1 MLSALKKLKESLSKT
16 RDTIF
21 GQISNLIRGRKLDD
35 DLIDD
40 IEEILLKADVG
51 VSATEKILDNLRIK
65 ASENKI
71 SDSDA
76 VIKLLRDEIAK
87 ILAANRQEPNLENGP
102 KPIVWLIAGVNGT
115 GKTTTVGKLANYF
128 KKQNKK
134 VMIAACDTFRAAAVE
149 QLAIWAER
157 AGVDFVS
164 AQTGADPA
172 SIAYDAS
179 AAAKS
184 RGIDILLIDTAGRL
198 HTKTN
203 LMKELEKI
211 RRVTEKII
219 PPEQIF
225 SRLVIDGT
233 TGQNAI
239 SQVKIFVEAIG
250 CDSLII
256 TKLDGTAK
264 GGVMIAIADELSV
277 PVDFIG
283 IGEGLEDLEPF
294 DANSYAEA
302 LFNA

>member
-1 MLSALKKLKESLSKT
+1 MLSAIKKLKKSLAKT

-21 GQISNLIRGRKLDD
+21 GQIGSLIKGRKLDD

-51 VSATEKILDNLRIK
+51 VSATEKILDNLREK

-71 SDSDA
+71 SDSEE
-76 VIKLLRDEIAK
+76 ILNLLKDKISK
-87 ILAANRQEPNLENGP
+87 ILVTNRRKAITENSV

-115 GKTTTVGKLANYF
+115 GKTTTVGKLAHYF
-128 KKQNKK
+128 KGQGKK

-157 AGVDFVS
+157 SGVDFIK
-164 AQTGADPA
+164 AQTRADPA

-211 RRVTEKII
+211 RRVTEKVI
-219 PPEQIF
+219 PAEQIF

-239 SQVKIFVEAIG
+239 SQVKIFIEAIG

-264 GGVMIAIADELSV
+264 GGVMIAIAEELSV

-283 IGEGLEDLEPF
+283 IGERIEDLEPF
-294 DANSYAEA
+294 DANSYIEA
-302 LFNA
+302 LFND

>member
-1 MLSALKKLKESLSKT
+1 MLSAIKKLKKSLSRT

-21 GQISNLIRGRKLDD
+21 GQIGNLIKGRKLDD

-51 VSATEKILDNLRIK
+51 VLATEKILDNLREK

-71 SDSDA
+71 SNSDE
-76 VIKLLRDEIAK
+76 VINLLKNEILK
-87 ILAANRQEPNLENGP
+87 ILAANRHEAFAENSP

-115 GKTTTVGKLANYF
+115 GKTTTVGKLAHYF
-128 KKQNKK
+128 KKQDKK

-157 AGVDFVS
+157 SGVDFVK

-179 AAAKS
+179 MAAKS

-203 LMKELEKI
+203 LMKEIEKI

-219 PPEQIF
+219 PAEQIF

-239 SQVKIFVEAIG
+239 SQVKIFVDALG
-250 CDSLII
+250 CDSLIV

-264 GGVMIAIADELSV
+264 GGVMIAIAEDLSV

-283 IGEGLEDLEPF
+283 IGEAIEDLEPF
-294 DANSYAEA
+294 DANSYTEA

>member
-1 MLSALKKLKESLSKT
+1 MLSAIKKLRQSLSKT

-21 GQISNLIRGRKLDD
+21 GQIGNLIRGRKLDD

-40 IEEILLKADVG
+40 IEEILLRADVG
-51 VSATEKILDNLRIK
+51 VSATEKILDNLRQK
-65 ASENKI
+65 VSENKI

-76 VIKLLRDEIAK
+76 VINLLRDDISK
-87 ILAANRQEPNLENGP
+87 ILAANRHELVMENGP
-102 KPIVWLIAGVNGT
+102 KPVVWLIAGVNGT
-115 GKTTTVGKLANYF
+115 GKTTTVGKLAHYF

-157 AGVDFVS
+157 SGVDFVK
-164 AQTGADPA
+164 AQSGADPA

-211 RRVTEKII
+211 RRVTEKVI
-219 PPEQIF
+219 PPEQVF

-264 GGVMIAIADELSV
+264 GGVMIAIAEELSV

-283 IGEGLEDLEPF
+283 IGEGIEDLEPF
-294 DANSYAEA
+294 DAKNYAEA

>member
-1 MLSALKKLKESLSKT
+1 MLSALKKLKQSLSKT

-21 GQISNLIRGRKLDD
+21 GQIGSLLKGRKLDD
-35 DLIDD
+35 DLINE

-51 VSATEKILDNLRIK
+51 VSATEKIINNLRKK
-65 ASENKI
+65 ASENNI
-71 SDSDA
+71 SDSDG
-76 VIKLLRDEIAK
+76 VINLLKDEISK
-87 ILAANRQEPNLENGP
+87 ILSANRHEIFSESNPTPL
-102 KPIVWLIAGVNGT
+102 VWLIAGVNGT
-115 GKTTTVGKLANYF
+115 GKTTTVGKLAHYF

-149 QLAIWAER
+149 QIAIWAER
-157 AGVDFVS
+157 SGVDFVK

-172 SIAYDAS
+172 SIAYDA
-179 AAAKS
+179 AVAAKS

-211 RRVTEKII
+211 RRVTEKVI
-219 PPEQIF
+219 PAEQIF

-239 SQVKIFVEAIG
+239 SQVKIFIDAIG

-264 GGVMIAIADELSV
+264 GGVMIAIAEELSV

-283 IGEGLEDLEPF
+283 LGEGIEDLEPF

>member
-1 MLSALKKLKESLSKT
+1 MLSAIKKLKKSLAKT

-21 GQISNLIRGRKLDD
+21 GQIGSLIKGRKLDD

-51 VSATEKILDNLRIK
+51 VSATEKILDNLREK

-71 SDSDA
+71 SDSEE
-76 VIKLLRDEIAK
+76 ILNLLKDKISK
-87 ILAANRQEPNLENGP
+87 ILVTNRRKAITENSV

-115 GKTTTVGKLANYF
+115 GKTTTVGKLAHYF
-128 KKQNKK
+128 KGQGKK

-157 AGVDFVS
+157 SGVDFIK
-164 AQTGADPA
+164 AQTRADPA

-198 HTKTN
+198 HTKAN

-211 RRVTEKII
+211 RRVTEKVI
-219 PPEQIF
+219 PAEQIF

-239 SQVKIFVEAIG
+239 SQVKIFIEAIG

-264 GGVMIAIADELSV
+264 GGVMIAIAEELSV

-283 IGEGLEDLEPF
+283 IGERIEDLEPF
-294 DANSYAEA
+294 DANSYTEA
-302 LFNA
+302 LFND

>member
-1 MLSALKKLKESLSKT
+1 MLSAIKKLKKSLAKT

-21 GQISNLIRGRKLDD
+21 GQIGSLIKGRKLDD

-51 VSATEKILDNLRIK
+51 VSATEKILDNLREK

-71 SDSDA
+71 SDSEE
-76 VIKLLRDEIAK
+76 ILNLLKDKISK
-87 ILAANRQEPNLENGP
+87 ILVTNRRKAITENSV

-115 GKTTTVGKLANYF
+115 GKTTTVGKLAHYF
-128 KKQNKK
+128 KGQGKK

-149 QLAIWAER
+149 QLAIWADR
-157 AGVDFVS
+157 SGVDFIK
-164 AQTGADPA
+164 AQTRADPA

-198 HTKTN
+198 HTKAN

-211 RRVTEKII
+211 RRVTEKVI
-219 PPEQIF
+219 PAEQIF

-239 SQVKIFVEAIG
+239 SQVKIFIEAIG

-264 GGVMIAIADELSV
+264 GGVMIAIAEELSV

-283 IGEGLEDLEPF
+283 IGERIEDLEPF
-294 DANSYAEA
+294 DANSYIEA
-302 LFNA
+302 LFND

>member
-1 MLSALKKLKESLSKT
+1 MLSAIKKLKKSLAKT

-21 GQISNLIRGRKLDD
+21 GQIGSLIKGRKLDD

-51 VSATEKILDNLRIK
+51 VSATEKILDNLREK

-71 SDSDA
+71 SDSEE
-76 VIKLLRDEIAK
+76 ILNLLKDKISK
-87 ILAANRQEPNLENGP
+87 ILVTNRRKAITENSV

-115 GKTTTVGKLANYF
+115 GKTTTVGKLAHYF
-128 KKQNKK
+128 KGQGKK

-157 AGVDFVS
+157 SGVDFIK
-164 AQTGADPA
+164 AQTRADPA

-198 HTKTN
+198 HTKAN

-211 RRVTEKII
+211 RRVTEKVI
-219 PPEQIF
+219 PAEQIF

-239 SQVKIFVEAIG
+239 SQVKIFIEAIG

-264 GGVMIAIADELSV
+264 GGVMIAIAEELSV

-283 IGEGLEDLEPF
+283 IGERIEDLEPF
-294 DANSYAEA
+294 DANSYIEA
-302 LFNA
+302 LFND

>member
-1 MLSALKKLKESLSKT
+1 MLSAIKKLKQSLSKT

-21 GQISNLIRGRKLDD
+21 GQIGNLLRGRKLDD
-35 DLIDD
+35 ELIDE

-51 VSATEKILDNLRIK
+51 ISATEKILDNLREK
-65 ASENKI
+65 ATENKI

-76 VIKLLRDEIAK
+76 VINLLRDEISK
-87 ILAANRQEPNLENGP
+87 ILAANRQEARTDNTP

-115 GKTTTVGKLANYF
+115 GKTTTVGKLAYYF

-157 AGVDFVS
+157 SGVEFVK
-164 AQTGADPA
+164 AQSGADPA

-219 PPEQIF
+219 PSEQIF
-225 SRLVIDGT
+225 SHLVIDGT

-264 GGVMIAIADELSV
+264 GGVMIAIAEELSV

-283 IGEGLEDLEPF
+283 IGEGIEDLEPF
-294 DANSYAEA
+294 DAKNYAEA